1 MIHRVAHEGD
11 HESRE
16 SRCADLAR
24 GENPRAR
31 REIAGRSATRI
42 HVDLRP
48 GTPARVPPSVEHAS
62 DVVEAGHTRDD
73 RTRVD
78 STGREEIDGSIEAG

>member
-1 MIHRVAHEGD
+1 
-11 HESRE
+11 
-16 SRCADLAR
+16 
-24 GENPRAR
+24 
-31 REIAGRSATRI
+31 
-42 HVDLRP
+42 VDLRA
-48 GTPARVPPSVEHAS
+48 GTPACVPPSVEHAS